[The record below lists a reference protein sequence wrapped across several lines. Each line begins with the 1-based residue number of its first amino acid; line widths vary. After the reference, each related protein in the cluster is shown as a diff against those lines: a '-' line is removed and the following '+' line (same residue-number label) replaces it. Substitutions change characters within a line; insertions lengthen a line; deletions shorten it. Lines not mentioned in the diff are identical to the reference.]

1 MPDFSKME
9 LNASEPVYIQ
19 IVSFVKRQI
28 FTGEAKKGDHLPS
41 RRELAAILKIN
52 PNTVQK
58 AFRLMEEENI
68 LVTPKNSVS
77 TLDWEAETFEKIQ
90 QEMTAGLVGDFVKQA
105 KENGLSLE
113 KVKALVEKEWERCE
127 TT

>member
-41 RRELAAILKIN
+41 RRELAALLKIN

-127 TT
+127 TK